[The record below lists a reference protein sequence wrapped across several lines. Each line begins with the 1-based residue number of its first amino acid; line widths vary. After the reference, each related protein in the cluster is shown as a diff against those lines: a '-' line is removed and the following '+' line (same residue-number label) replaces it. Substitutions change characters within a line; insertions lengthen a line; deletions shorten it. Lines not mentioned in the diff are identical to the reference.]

1 MRRPTEPGRTGRSA
15 ASRWRNWL
23 SGSASPAS
31 RPDLAAPVAQP
42 DVAPVRRAG
51 LRTLILAAGVG
62 AGHNQAGSAIE
73 DALAQ
78 IPDVAQV
85 LRIDILET
93 TNEAFQ
99 KLYDDG
105 YFALVAEAPWVVG
118 WGYDSQDSPFK
129 LAPLVQW
136 WDQLNTTAVVR
147 RIRAY
152 DPDLVICTHFLPARL
167 VALMLARRQLR
178 ASLSV
183 VTTDYDFQGLWLTSP
198 FNHFFVAR
206 EEAHEHMVSLGVPRD
221 RVMASGIPVRSGL
234 ADPVDAAAVRKRFDL
249 DPKLPVV
256 LISAGASGG
265 GYTLNIVRQVRRIEQ
280 PFQAVVVCGRNE
292 ALRRQVEEA
301 VRDAAEKFRVLGY
314 TTEMAD
320 LMRVASLF
328 VGKPGGLSSSECMAA
343 GLPMVIIN
351 PIPGQE
357 VRNADFLVEEGAAV
371 RCNYATTV
379 GYKIDSLLADPDRLR
394 AMADNAR
401 RIGRPQAGRTVAK
414 GSLEVLTQPLWISR
428 EAQKAMLE
436 ASEEGIPAADLPE
449 ERRLRTLTDPATGAS
464 LAVVTRT
471 QLQPLGVTT
480 WSTSVR
486 VSRRALRALLWQ
498 PDNLDLVV
506 TCRWLLGEERSRLFG
521 LG

>member
-1 MRRPTEPGRTGRSA
+1 MAAGQPFDRRFRRGLRRRPAVRTPAGGPTA
-15 ASRWRNWL
+15 A
-23 SGSASPAS
+23 
-31 RPDLAAPVAQP
+31 AARHPYDHP
-42 DVAPVRRAG
+42 MG

-73 DALAQ
+73 QALAEL
-78 IPDVAQV
+78 PDVGRAH
-85 LRIDILET
+85 RIDILET

-136 WDQLNTTAVVR
+136 WDQLNTTSLVR
-147 RIRAY
+147 QIRDY
-152 DPDLVICTHFLPARL
+152 DPDLIICTHFLPARL

-183 VTTDYDFQGLWLTSP
+183 VTTDYDFQGLWLTTP

-206 EEAHEHMVSLGVPRD
+206 DEAAEHMASLGVPRD
-221 RVMASGIPVRSGL
+221 RILVSGIPVQPGL
-234 ADPVDAAAVRKRFDL
+234 ADQVDTAAIRERFGL
-249 DPKLPVV
+249 DPELPIV

-265 GYTLNIVRQVRRIEQ
+265 SYTLNIVRQVRRSEQ
-280 PFQAVVVCGRNE
+280 RFQAVVVCGHSE
-292 ALRRQVEEA
+292 QLRKDVDEA
-301 VRDAAEKFRVLGY
+301 VSQTPERFRVLGY

-320 LMRVASLF
+320 LMRISSLF

-371 RCNYATTV
+371 RCNYSTTV
-379 GYKIDSLLADPDRLR
+379 GYKIDTLLADPERLR
-394 AMADNAR
+394 AMAANAR
-401 RIGRPQAGRTVAK
+401 RIGRPDAGRTVAK
-414 GSLEVLTQPLWISR
+414 AALEVLAPPLWISR
-428 EAQKAMLE
+428 EAQKAMLL
-436 ASEEGIPAADLPE
+436 ASEEGIPVADLPAD
-449 ERRLRTLTDPATGAS
+449 RRLRTLTDPVTGAS
-464 LAVVTRT
+464 LAVATEA
-471 QLQPLGVTT
+471 QLRPLGVTS

-486 VSRRALRALLWQ
+486 MPRKALRALRWQ

-506 TCRWLLGEERSRLFG
+506 TGRWLLGGERSLIFG
-521 LG
+521 LS

>member
-1 MRRPTEPGRTGRSA
+1 M
-15 ASRWRNWL
+15 
-23 SGSASPAS
+23 
-31 RPDLAAPVAQP
+31 
-42 DVAPVRRAG
+42 G

-62 AGHNQAGSAIE
+62 AGHNQAGSAVE
-73 DALAQ
+73 HALAQ
-78 IPDVAQV
+78 LPDVDRV

-136 WDQLNTTAVVR
+136 WDQLNTTSVVR
-147 RIRAY
+147 RIRKY

-198 FNHFFVAR
+198 FSHFFVAR
-206 EEAHEHMVSLGVPRD
+206 DEAYEHMANLGVPRD
-221 RVMASGIPVRSGL
+221 RILASGIPVRAGL
-234 ADPVDAAAVRKRFDL
+234 ADPVDAAAVRKRFGL
-249 DPKLPVV
+249 HPRLPIV

-265 GYTLNIVRQVRRIEQ
+265 SYTLNIVRQVRRSTQ
-280 PFQAVVVCGRNE
+280 RFQAVVVCGHND
-292 ALRRQVEEA
+292 ALRREVGDA
-301 VRDAAEKFRVLGY
+301 VRKDPDRFRVLGY
-314 TTEMAD
+314 TEEMSD
-320 LMRVASLF
+320 LMRISSLF

-379 GYKIDSLLADPDRLR
+379 GYKIDMLLADPGRLR
-394 AMADNAR
+394 SMAANAR
-401 RIGRPQAGRTVAK
+401 RIGRPDAGATVAK

-428 EAQKAMLE
+428 EAQKAMLL
-436 ASEEGIPAADLPE
+436 ASEEGIPAADLPDG
-449 ERRLRTLTDPATGAS
+449 RRLRTLTDPATGAS
-464 LAVVTRT
+464 LAVVTQA
-471 QLQPLGVTT
+471 QLRPLGVTT

-486 VSRRALRALLWQ
+486 VARRALRALRWQ

-506 TCRWLLGEERSRLFG
+506 TSRWLLGGERSRIFG
-521 LG
+521 LA